1 LKCPYDLVYNRGIE
15 TKVRDMDAAVA
26 VDEMST
32 IQGTAEELYR
42 AKIQHILTVYPQL
55 SPMHLQISL
64 GTSTPASIWKP
75 ILNAM
80 IREGVVKEEV
90 VPFETPSKRS
100 QNYTRLSLAS

>member
-1 LKCPYDLVYNRGIE
+1 M
-15 TKVRDMDAAVA
+15 VRDMDAAVA
-26 VDEMST
+26 IDEMST

-64 GTSTPASIWKP
+64 GTSTPV
-75 ILNAM
+75 LNAM

-100 QNYTRLSLAS
+100 QNYTRLSLVAN